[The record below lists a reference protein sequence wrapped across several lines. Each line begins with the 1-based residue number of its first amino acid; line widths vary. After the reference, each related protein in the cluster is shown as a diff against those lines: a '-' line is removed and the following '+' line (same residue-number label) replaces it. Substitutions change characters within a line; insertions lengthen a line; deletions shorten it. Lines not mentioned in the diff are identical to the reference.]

1 MHGNHLVLSG
11 VATLMSLVSTINVA
25 SAQEKWTGPRRDFGK
40 CSIERPLERTLA
52 PLGAVPASTAVQAIA
67 KSDFVNPKVEP
78 GKVTWH
84 QNFKDACASAKLSG
98 KPVLLFQMM
107 GKLDDRF
114 C

>member
-1 MHGNHLVLSG
+1 MHDNNPVPLCLAALISVI
-11 VATLMSLVSTINVA
+11 STANAA
-25 SAQEKWTGPRRDFGK
+25 SAQEKHSPARDFGK
-40 CSIERPLERTLA
+40 SSIERPLEKSLV
-52 PLGAVPASTAVQAIA
+52 PMGAIIEKIGGAGRA

-78 GKVTWH
+78 GKVVWH
-84 QNFKDACASAKLSG
+84 QNFKEACASAKVSG